1 MHAGRERGRGIQRA
15 RAGRGHTMSTSG
27 GGGYTMSTGGGSGY
41 TISGTGQLQH
51 LQDLHVVDVHELP
64 PSLDGDVGL
73 ADAPVAKKT
82 LAGV

>member
-1 MHAGRERGRGIQRA
+1 
-15 RAGRGHTMSTSG
+15 
-27 GGGYTMSTGGGSGY
+27 MSTGEGSGY
-41 TISGTGQLQH
+41 MISGTGQLQH